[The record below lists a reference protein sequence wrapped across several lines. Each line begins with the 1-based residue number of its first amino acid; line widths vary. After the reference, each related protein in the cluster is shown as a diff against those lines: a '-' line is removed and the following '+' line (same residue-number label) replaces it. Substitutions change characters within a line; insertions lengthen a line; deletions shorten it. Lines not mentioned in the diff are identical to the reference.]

1 MPTTYA
7 KTTPQKRADR
17 IAARIQRI
25 DFCIER
31 AENGPSSNKAKSLI
45 ANLTEEREARQAELK
60 FMSFKAKSS
69 ARG

>member
-7 KTTPQKRADR
+7 KTTAQKRADLIAGR
-17 IAARIQRI
+17 IARI

-31 AENGPSSNKAKSLI
+31 AEKGPSSNKSKSLI

-60 FMSFKAKSS
+60 FMSFKAKGA